1 MSARRQAGQLKSIA
15 AQKIKQSRVN
25 ELMADILREKNN
37 IYTGNL
43 INTILS
49 RDAFRNLR
57 ISYSINKE
65 LDCAENV
72 SITYVN
78 NISGALYGRF
88 IDIATA
94 RSISEQPDPSV
105 SAISRW
111 IYGKIQNGTWSNPN
125 GAYYVVSNNY
135 STRNDKNV
143 KVKGSRGG
151 RSKTYAYPLIGSP
164 KSKKYRNAL
173 AYKFVNA
180 INERG
185 ELKNKSSFLTAGN
198 LQIEFALLSAI
209 EEFNE
214 IWGNDLST
222 KIYEKVTSIFD

>member
-1 MSARRQAGQLKSIA
+1 MSARKQAGQLKSIA
-15 AQKIKQSRVN
+15 ARKIKESRIN
-25 ELMADILREKNN
+25 ELMADALRQKKN

-49 RDAFRNLR
+49 RDPYRSLR

-65 LDCAENV
+65 LDCIENV
-72 SITYVN
+72 SLTYVN
-78 NISGALYGRF
+78 DIRGARYGRF

-94 RSISEQPDPSV
+94 RSISEEPNPSV
-105 SAISRW
+105 SAISKW
-111 IYGKIQNGTWSNPN
+111 IYGKIQNGTWDNPN

-135 STRNDKNV
+135 SSRKDP
-143 KVKGSRGG
+143 KVKAKGIRGG
-151 RSKTYAYPLIGSP
+151 KSKTYKYPLVGSS

-185 ELKNKSSFLTAGN
+185 ELKNKSAFLTAGN

-209 EEFNE
+209 EEFNN
-214 IWGNDLST
+214 IWLNDLST
-222 KIYEKVTSIFD
+222 RVGVTINNIFQ